1 MSELAVGAIAFIC
14 IFGGAVFGMV
24 LGPAL
29 PEHYRSAESND
40 IIKVATAMIAT
51 LAALVLGLLV
61 ASAKS
66 SFDSKDS
73 ELIDAAAQVVLLDR
87 TLAAYGPETKETRDL
102 LRQTIAIRLSQIW
115 PDAETATPKAIGEGA
130 AMEGIQR
137 RIQDLPAQ
145 SDTQHWVK
153 SAALQISSNIAA
165 ARWTLLEHTS
175 STVQWPLL
183 AILVS
188 WLVAIFLSF
197 GLFAPRNGGVIAAL
211 FVSALSVAGSIYLIL
226 EMDQPYS
233 GLIKFSSA
241 PLRIALEQLGRQ

>member
-1 MSELAVGAIAFIC
+1 MSELAVCAIAFIC

-29 PEHYRSAESND
+29 PEHYRSAESKDKIN
-40 IIKVATAMIAT
+40 VATAMIAT

-66 SFDSKDS
+66 SFDSRDS
-73 ELIDAAAQVVLLDR
+73 ELTLAAAQIVLLDR

-115 PDAETATPKAIGEGA
+115 PDAETAAPKAIGEGA
-130 AMEGIQR
+130 AMEGVQR
-137 RIQDLPAQ
+137 RILDLPAQ

-153 SAALQISSNIAA
+153 SAALQITSDIAK

-211 FVSALSVAGSIYLIL
+211 FVSALSAAGSIYLIL
-226 EMDQPYS
+226 ELDQPYS
-233 GLIKFSSA
+233 GFIRFSSA
-241 PLRIALEQLGRQ
+241 PLRIALDQLGRQ